1 MTDKEYQ
8 YNEDLLTLLRN
19 IVIRNTSFDNNVS
32 SHLESYIDEL
42 EERLDDIFDKQTE
55 ETK

>member
-19 IVIRNTSFDNNVS
+19 IVIRNTSFDNSVS
-32 SHLESYIDEL
+32 SHLESYIDDL